1 MPKLNTNFQINGR
14 NFSSNK
20 SYTESI
26 NVSQE
31 VDNTDGFIE
40 IVSFSSTKGTNVL
53 SGSKGLC
60 IYNQSNV
67 ASEIQVELM
76 DWVDSSNTDIAN
88 SVDLGP
94 GSATTGRYVTFLLP
108 ALEYIYFPS
117 SRFLSYAEDA
127 SAANAVVLD
136 NVAPDANMYTDL
148 DADGLNEAVDGSETE
163 IDVDDLALYKV
174 GDLLR
179 VENEIMEVTA
189 KATEDGAGALT
200 VLRGQYGSSAATHTD
215 SQAVRLAFFNTT
227 ADFDKYSTT
236 RTDANGAL
244 KITNLMGYGRN
255 LTGVADGFVP
265 GSFNMKFYNQAYQ
278 ELGLSG
284 ISLNTDTGLTAG
296 TTYYFKI
303 AVDGGSAFEVAVT
316 IDSSNTKF
324 GGANGFISKI
334 QAILDTQATT
344 GGSALL
350 NKQVIVGIVNGDL
363 RFTSLSRLSSSAV
376 ALTTGTTGNSSTN
389 LIGNAIG
396 VFPADVEAPVSAR
409 LPEDVLYDK
418 ATYDSIPN
426 TAVFAFDDGNANI
439 RGVANG
445 TINYETGAL
454 DIVGPPNAEFVFSV
468 AYQSAHSGGVS
479 TASNNFNSIQ
489 KISARSCNNKIP
501 TTVEVIGY
509 N

>member
-1 MPKLNTNFQINGR
+1 
-14 NFSSNK
+14 
-20 SYTESI
+20 
-26 NVSQE
+26 
-31 VDNTDGFIE
+31 
-40 IVSFSSTKGTNVL
+40 
-53 SGSKGLC
+53 
-60 IYNQSNV
+60 
-67 ASEIQVELM
+67 QVELM

-94 GSATTGRYVTFLLP
+94 GSATTSRYVTFLLP

-127 SAANAVVLD
+127 SGANAVVLD

-278 ELGLSG
+278 EL
-284 ISLNTDTGLTAG
+284 
-296 TTYYFKI
+296 
-303 AVDGGSAFEVAVT
+303 
-316 IDSSNTKF
+316 
-324 GGANGFISKI
+324 
-334 QAILDTQATT
+334 
-344 GGSALL
+344 
-350 NKQVIVGIVNGDL
+350 
-363 RFTSLSRLSSSAV
+363 
-376 ALTTGTTGNSSTN
+376 
-389 LIGNAIG
+389 
-396 VFPADVEAPVSAR
+396 
-409 LPEDVLYDK
+409 
-418 ATYDSIPN
+418 
-426 TAVFAFDDGNANI
+426 
-439 RGVANG
+439 
-445 TINYETGAL
+445 
-454 DIVGPPNAEFVFSV
+454 
-468 AYQSAHSGGVS
+468 
-479 TASNNFNSIQ
+479 
-489 KISARSCNNKIP
+489 
-501 TTVEVIGY
+501 
-509 N
+509 